1 MIELIDTLLKSQ
13 PSDET
18 NLKHFSIFHEN
29 TLSLNYTLM
38 TMSEGNMRSVGSGKE
53 GVIRKTAYNTRYTLA
68 EIARLLREL
77 LVTPS
82 PRMNMLGISVEMLE
96 HTNVLRCYLTGVCE
110 EINKVNGI
118 DDEQRAAIDEIITT
132 HRDHKYASKY
142 NIAVKAIKMLVSGV
156 YEDNI
161 HPAHSTQHI
170 HETNLTE
177 LTPKRPET
185 VKLRDKYLPHKD
197 ENGAER
203 NEIYYYAIK
212 AKKMVNE
219 CRRVGLGDKEVLE
232 RLYGNEELSR
242 RKREIIDIALPFL
255 QKYLDRCE
263 HDWVYV
269 TWRFNLIERGNGESD

>member
-1 MIELIDTLLKSQ
+1 
-13 PSDET
+13 
-18 NLKHFSIFHEN
+18 
-29 TLSLNYTLM
+29 
-38 TMSEGNMRSVGSGKE
+38 MSEGNMRSVGSGKE

-142 NIAVKAIKMLVSGV
+142 NIAVKAIKML
-156 YEDNI
+156 
-161 HPAHSTQHI
+161 HI

-269 TWRFNLIERGNGESD
+269 TSRFNLIERGNGESD